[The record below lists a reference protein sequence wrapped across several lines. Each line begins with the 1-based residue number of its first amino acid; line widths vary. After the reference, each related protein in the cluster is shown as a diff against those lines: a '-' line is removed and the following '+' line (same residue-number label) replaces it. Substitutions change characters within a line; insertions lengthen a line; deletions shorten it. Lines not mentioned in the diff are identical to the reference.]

1 MEKSK
6 SKSNLYQFL
15 NRKSIVFCLLIFS
28 LLYVTRKMITTYNNI
43 ITSYNV
49 LAKSERIDIIT
60 KSELN
65 SKWNITNAKIYKTT
79 GEIVEEKFNGS
90 IDVYDS
96 VKIEL
101 ERISL
106 GNLSIRFYS
115 LKNGP
120 SISYSMDD
128 IVGVK
133 VEMKDDV
140 EIVINDIKSFSKKGI
155 TYVFPFEGEVHLGRV
170 SDKKGYGDGN
180 AVLRNG
186 VINML
191 GKNILEE
198 NAYFQGETENLRLGD
213 RLIFPDTCISFGIIN
228 INEEPAM
235 NINYRTES
243 KEAWITKPGMLT
255 GKYKISVSLFDQWRY
270 DKDFQ
275 RLSMAGA
282 LLLVITSLF
291 TFIFDALNFFK
302 PIKQ

>member
-1 MEKSK
+1 MEKLK
-6 SKSNLYQFL
+6 SKSNWYQYI
-15 NRKSIVFCLLIFS
+15 NRRSIVFCLLIFS
-28 LLYVTRKMITTYNNI
+28 LFYVGRKMITTYVNI

-49 LAKSERIDIIT
+49 LAKSERIDIVT

-65 SKWNITNAKIYKTT
+65 SKWNITNAKIFKTN

-90 IDVYDS
+90 IEVYDS

-101 ERISL
+101 ERISQ
-106 GNLSIRFYS
+106 GNLSMRFYS
-115 LKNGP
+115 LKNGT
-120 SISYSMDD
+120 SISYAIDD
-128 IVGVK
+128 NINSK
-133 VEMKDDV
+133 VDLTDDV
-140 EIVINDIKSFSKKGI
+140 EIVIKDLKNFAEKGS
-155 TYVFPFEGEVHLGRV
+155 TLVFPLEGEVHLGRV
-170 SDKKGYGDGN
+170 NDKKGYGDGN
-180 AVLRNG
+180 AVLRSG

-213 RLIFPDTCISFGIIN
+213 RLIFPDTCISVGLIN

-291 TFIFDALNFFK
+291 TFIFDALIFFK